1 MHEVK
6 GKIVTAAEVAEFY
19 KQYPGFWFL
28 LEVLEISKDGKAER
42 MRVVRYNKNKDVL
55 REYIL
60 EESVDMNSK
69 YIFVFASPD
78 GRCEI

>member
-1 MHEVK
+1 MHSIL
-6 GKIVTAAEVAEFY
+6 GKIVTANEVTEFY

-28 LEVLEISKDGKAER
+28 LEVLEISKDGKAEL
-42 MRVVRYNKNKDVL
+42 MRVVSYNKNKDVL

-69 YIFVFASPD
+69 YIFVYASPD
-78 GRCEI
+78 GNCEI